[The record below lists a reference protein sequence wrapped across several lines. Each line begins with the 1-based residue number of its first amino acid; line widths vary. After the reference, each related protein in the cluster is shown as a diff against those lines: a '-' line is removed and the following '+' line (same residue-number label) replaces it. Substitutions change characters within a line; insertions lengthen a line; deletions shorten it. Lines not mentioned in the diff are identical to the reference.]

1 MTHPVQH
8 PGESFE
14 DHQAAMAR
22 WIGVASVAELNRDHD
37 ALHRSLCR
45 WLGVESHSMRCA
57 DGLPYDGT
65 LAALEEQ
72 AVLSVQRF
80 MAHSGARVPA

>member
-1 MTHPVQH
+1 MTIPIRD

-14 DHQAAMAR
+14 DHQANMAR
-22 WIGVASVAELNRDHD
+22 WIGVASAADMNATHD
-37 ALHRSLCR
+37 NLHRSLCR

-57 DGLPYDGT
+57 EGLPHDAA

-72 AVLSVQRF
+72 AVLYLQKF
-80 MAHSGARVPA
+80 APHAGARVPA

>member
-1 MTHPVQH
+1 MSIPSRQL
-8 PGESFE
+8 GESFE
-14 DHQAAMAR
+14 DHQAKMAR

-57 DGLPYDGT
+57 EGKPYDGT